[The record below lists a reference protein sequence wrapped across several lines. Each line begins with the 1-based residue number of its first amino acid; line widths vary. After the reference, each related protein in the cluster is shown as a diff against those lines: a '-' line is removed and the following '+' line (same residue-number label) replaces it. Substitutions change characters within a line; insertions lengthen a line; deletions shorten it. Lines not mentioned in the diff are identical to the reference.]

1 MFLTDFIRV
10 WVFFIF
16 FMGSKL
22 NTCILYEPNVH
33 FFDHSFVHVTVNVS
47 ITQWKPRLH
56 SLPFVFSYARHLFST
71 FNFV

>member
-47 ITQWKPRLH
+47 ITQ
-56 SLPFVFSYARHLFST
+56 
-71 FNFV
+71 